1 MSSKTLLPAEDN
13 LSTKLLFYR
22 IKSNCISIAINPL
35 KFAEKQDEN
44 KRIEG
49 LNIEFEFPTCVPLSI
64 RRSEGGIDDNVSFL
78 IVKRQ

>member
-1 MSSKTLLPAEDN
+1 M
-13 LSTKLLFYR
+13 
-22 IKSNCISIAINPL
+22 NPL